1 LIFIFSALN
10 ETRILLQ
17 IPMNFNEQIID
28 ELEKFLEIYFS
39 SCVQQIDGI
48 SNIPYFQ
55 VRQDPNVV
63 QQFIEFYTKILDESK
78 LNEQN
83 I

>member
-1 LIFIFSALN
+1 
-10 ETRILLQ
+10 
-17 IPMNFNEQIID
+17 MNFNEHVHD
-28 ELEKFLEIYFS
+28 ELEHFLETYFS
-39 SCVQQIDGI
+39 SCVQQNQGTT
-48 SNIPYFQ
+48 NLPYFQ

-83 I
+83 S

>member
-1 LIFIFSALN
+1 
-10 ETRILLQ
+10 
-17 IPMNFNEQIID
+17 MNFNEQITD
-28 ELEKFLEIYFS
+28 ELEQFLETYFS
-39 SCVQQIDGI
+39 SCVQQIDRT

-55 VRQDPNVV
+55 VRQDANVV

-78 LNEQN
+78 RNEQN